1 MSSEIGIGERH
12 KMSACACV
20 RVWLYW
26 KMRLWVLVWEKLRRG
41 RECVWG
47 CLLEWNWERERGGE
61 RVSQTERDREWE
73 TNIKFI
79 SDGPNRV
86 SSLLSIFATNS
97 SLVDTERRRKDM
109 HRPTDVSTT
118 THANVAVGGSSLS
131 AAAAAA
137 AALVKYCQCFRV
149 EWTAS
154 NTWS

>member
-1 MSSEIGIGERH
+1 MRASVAPLENAFVSVSVRETEKRTWVCVRV
-12 KMSACACV
+12 CACV
-20 RVWLYW
+20 
-26 KMRLWVLVWEKLRRG
+26 
-41 RECVWG
+41 
-47 CLLEWNWERERGGE
+47 CLSETEREREGE
-61 RVSQTERDREWE
+61 RESQTEREREWE
-73 TNIKFI
+73 TKKKFI

-137 AALVKYCQCFRV
+137 ALVKYCQCFRV